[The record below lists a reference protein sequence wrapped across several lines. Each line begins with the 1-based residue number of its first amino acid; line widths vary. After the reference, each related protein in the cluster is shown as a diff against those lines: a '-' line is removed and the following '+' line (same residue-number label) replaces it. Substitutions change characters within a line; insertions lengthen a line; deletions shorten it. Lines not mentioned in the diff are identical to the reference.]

1 MPVSVADRSANK
13 NEVIDHAAELL
24 QRSTH
29 RRAVFSAVYRGKSKI
44 KWVPDLMVSTKLP
57 HTRVLDAGRELDAN
71 DLVHA
76 VRVDGVTGYEKIS
89 FFQEHRDRILRLA
102 RNPRERAK
110 LPTKRRPAAAAG
122 STVRV
127 KLDVRLPVQRARAKL
142 VTIDDIDSFRRVKG
156 VDPLPQY
163 FRIAE
168 TRFKTGV
175 ARILGERSAPKDWGG
190 ELRDLM
196 STRLTIKGKRL
207 PAAFAFKGPGKSGI
221 LTPAKMG
228 KNGDQIQRL
237 LRCPAQVF
245 IVQYWRD
252 IDDAVLEQLERFA
265 YLKAFLEGVELRYGL
280 IDGDDSTRLLRAY
293 SEQFGL
299 SNTDLEA

>member
-1 MPVSVADRSANK
+1 MPLSVADRGANK
-13 NEVIDHAAELL
+13 NELIDHAAEVL

-29 RRAVFSAVYRGKSKI
+29 RRAVFSEVYRGKSKT

-57 HTRVLDAGRELDAN
+57 RTRVLDAGRELDAN

-76 VRVDGVTGYEKIS
+76 VREGGVTGYEKIS

-110 LPTKRRPAAAAG
+110 LPTKRRPAPAGG

-127 KLDVRLPVQRARAKL
+127 KLDVRLPARRVRAKL
-142 VTIDDIDSFRRVKG
+142 VTIDDIESFRGVKG
-156 VDPLPQY
+156 IDPLPAY
-163 FRIAE
+163 FKIAE

-175 ARILGERSAPKDWGG
+175 ARILGERGVPKDWGG

-196 STRLTIKGKRL
+196 STRLRISGKRF
-207 PAAFAFKGPGKSGI
+207 PAAFAFKGPGQTGT

-228 KNGDQIQRL
+228 KNADQIQRL

-245 IVQYWRD
+245 IIQYWRD
-252 IDDAVLEQLERFA
+252 IDDAVLEQLEKFT
-265 YLKAFLEGVELRYGL
+265 YLKSFLEGTELRYGL

-293 SEQFGL
+293 PAQFGL
-299 SNTDLEA
+299 SDSDLEA